1 MNVETLG
8 PESTSG
14 GWGRNEFLIADLLPN
29 ATTLSLR
36 FIASDLGDQGIVEAA
51 VDDIEFFESCPN
63 NCGVSTY
70 CVTTPNSVGPGARI
84 GFSGSASIVD
94 NDLDLLAFG
103 APPSVFSGF
112 IYSPDRIQ
120 QSTTNGPL
128 CIGSATLGF
137 FGRTSVVQT
146 DSLGFARLSFDNTAA
161 PLPPLQVN
169 AGETWNFQFVHRD
182 VINGQ
187 AAFRYSDGL
196 SVTFCP

>member
-1 MNVETLG
+1 MGKPAVGAASGASPSLTSVYASQRKAAAPAFHPPAL
-8 PESTSG
+8 PEKPT
-14 GWGRNEFLIADLLPN
+14 
-29 ATTLSLR
+29 
-36 FIASDLGDQGIVEAA
+36 IVEAA

-84 GFSGSASIVD
+84 GYSGSASIVD
-94 NDLDLLAFG
+94 NDLELLAFG
-103 APPSVFSGF
+103 APSQVFSGF

-120 QSTTNGPL
+120 QSTVNGTL

-146 DSLGFARLSFDNTAA
+146 DGLGFARLSFDNTAA

-182 VINGQ
+182 LINGQ